1 MIDLKKVRTSKEM
14 PQVELA
20 RKCGVVR
27 QTISNIETGLSKP
40 SVELAKKIGEI
51 LGFDW
56 TLFFEK

>member
-1 MIDLKKVRTSKEM
+1 MINLREVRTSKEM
-14 PQVELA
+14 SQVELA
-20 RKCGVVR
+20 KECGVIR
-27 QTISNIETGLSKP
+27 QTISNIECGLSKP